1 MYVFFLNKKHF
12 SAELMP
18 LETFNWFESSK
29 FTPGLEQWSL
39 YYCLN
44 VLVSSVHLKQ
54 EEKMSVVV
62 GRDGGVQSLEL
73 YGLVTLRIAD
83 EKWARIR
90 VLIDNKDTRG
100 IQLQV
105 IQSMYLRRQ
114 SFIYLY
120 DSLGFWVFLVFF

>member
-1 MYVFFLNKKHF
+1 
-12 SAELMP
+12 MP

>member
-1 MYVFFLNKKHF
+1 MFFFLNKKHF